1 MSVYVCGLFLI
12 DYQRKQTVRQY
23 PMIDSAI
30 FEAYEILRKTALDYN
45 LEHDLAVPRIVFVG
59 DTSSGKSMLIQMFL
73 RFPFAFSQANV
84 GTRCPVQYKLRYDR
98 QLADDE
104 IRFIQPGNWR
114 AEDLGNN
121 LQTEMAQIEKKWKHQ
136 GGFCVEPF
144 VVEIASK
151 KYTDIEILDVP
162 GLVSGDQD
170 ANRRATVE
178 RITQRYVRDPN
189 FMIVQIKE
197 AQQLV
202 DNTYGTRRIGELC
215 TEEYTQS
222 DSSFPPRH
230 DYMQHTITIQMKFD
244 AFVREHV
251 NGTDANQDI
260 QTRINAFPNTY
271 FTNVIFDTYNFAAH
285 DYHENVEYIAG
296 IPEKEKNFVDEWIA
310 KLDNEARK
318 SSSKHQLFNQQYR
331 ALIGID
337 VVRKQIQ
344 ELWLR
349 AFRTA
354 LPKLQRVID
363 QLIEKQKKKFDTALL
378 DLGQQDPRSVRNN
391 YQKYIETF
399 RTMISDY
406 AAYRAEV
413 NNMFDQEDYGRTYE
427 QIENEYNAWNRKE
440 SLTWRAY
447 LSADQLK
454 RHPNER
460 LERITTLD
468 LLYVGARHFERLRQ
482 RDRAWFES
490 SQSLLYGV
498 MSDNE
503 NVEKAIRESLF
514 TFIRETF
521 LIGICWL
528 TQMYTFL
535 TDHFAR
541 HVKSLLLSRQFSYLN
556 NHIKFLSLVDLEY
569 HRVTRKFIRQ
579 AIEAI
584 QHARYA
590 KMVYAAHDILGT
602 LQNLVRSI
610 PCVHTN
616 NENDDNENKTNL
628 CKTISQVT
636 SDTISNAISRQRPT
650 TAKASSLITNTGT
663 KMEPL
668 KLIYSKGGFSIDN
681 RHPQDAKYLTQTRDT
696 VLELYTAVRGQ
707 LVCDITTF
715 FFANVVTKIQDYK
728 SILIENS
735 VQNRI
740 NLMSNE
746 KIALLANIEI
756 NHSRQI
762 AIEALDQLKNLEQ
775 ARDAIENAIARINDP
790 HTKST
795 VDENDGNSDDRKQRI
810 RAMRERTR
818 RKQFDDIEKKLKAN
832 QHQSLTPLTNRTP
845 TSSSQTTKAEPSK
858 AKTVNSDTTTTQGQ

>member
-271 FTNVIFDTYNFAAH
+271 FTNVIFDT
-285 DYHENVEYIAG
+285 
-296 IPEKEKNFVDEWIA
+296 
-310 KLDNEARK
+310 
-318 SSSKHQLFNQQYR
+318 
-331 ALIGID
+331 
-337 VVRKQIQ
+337 
-344 ELWLR
+344 
-349 AFRTA
+349 
-354 LPKLQRVID
+354 
-363 QLIEKQKKKFDTALL
+363 
-378 DLGQQDPRSVRNN
+378 
-391 YQKYIETF
+391 
-399 RTMISDY
+399 DY

-858 AKTVNSDTTTTQGQ
+858 AKTVNSDTTTTQGQSLSR